1 MASTASPCLRTPEA
15 SEVHALGDTEGRSSN
30 EFIDSTLSI
39 SCRNC
44 RHYNKRLPLKFPR
57 DQSKHTRP
65 QCERCGFILLGL
77 GRSSTQT
84 TLASG
89 DSIPLTDPRVHRRAS
104 VRVCGDQSTL
114 PLLDASSR
122 PEHVESLP
130 PLNEHQDIMGRSR
143 STSNVGRNSAVFGM
157 HPPMSLLQ
165 GTHRSP
171 PLSGEANLQ
180 PKSRTDILSRG
191 HQGKGHS
198 GHGPFGTLRGMF
210 RRRLCGPK
218 EFRVR
223 GYRFMLQVETP
234 HSMGGPSMVHSRL
247 PQDISEPNT
256 FHAAALDT
264 AQDKAS
270 STKNEDNSPAG
281 AAATPKRAALVQS
294 TALKSLDGSLKAADH
309 SSPSDGRKDQPID
322 DPSSKK
328 ERLRIARRQ
337 KTIEREAMTT
347 IECKCTDD
355 CPRCGREKPTASDV
369 PPYSG
374 RSDSQASANGESDTH
389 PSDNLWILSTNQDN
403 SSDSRHSQG
412 SGRHLV
418 NHTGEQFVPYQ
429 VSSSADQSSSAE
441 LSSQRHSLSPV
452 PTHAQDCV
460 EAPHTID
467 REHGGR
473 SNNEQNLGPPIAQP
487 ASSIILENLPTAQ
500 GDPHTLDGSST
511 PPPGLQNGH
520 TSQRGSQQ
528 VTPTQ
533 SDTTHLDGITPT
545 PSRPSGIP
553 ITSLQPSQAEPAMLL
568 TALENVVDLEAADE

>member
-1 MASTASPCLRTPEA
+1 MASTASPCLRAPEA
-15 SEVHALGDTEGRSSN
+15 SEVHALGDPEGQSSN
-30 EFIDSTLSI
+30 EFVDSTLSI

-65 QCERCGFILLGL
+65 KCERCGFILLGL

-104 VRVCGDQSTL
+104 VRVCRDQSTI

-122 PEHVESLP
+122 HEYVDSLP

-143 STSNVGRNSAVFGM
+143 STSNVGRNNADSGM

-180 PKSRTDILSRG
+180 PKNRTDILSRG
-191 HQGKGHS
+191 HQGKGHR

-210 RRRLCGPK
+210 RRRLCGPR
-218 EFRVR
+218 EWRVR

-247 PQDISEPNT
+247 PQDVSEPNT
-256 FHAAALDT
+256 FYAAALDT

-281 AAATPKRAALVQS
+281 AAATPNRAALVHS

-355 CPRCGREKPTASDV
+355 CPRCGRERSTVSEV
-369 PPYSG
+369 SPYSG
-374 RSDSQASANGESDTH
+374 KSDSRASANGEIDTL
-389 PSDNLWILSTNQDN
+389 PSDNLYILLRDQDN
-403 SSDSRHSQG
+403 SSESHRSQG

-418 NHTGEQFVPYQ
+418 NHTGGHLVPSHL
-429 VSSSADQSSSAE
+429 SSSADQSSSAE

-452 PTHAQDCV
+452 STHAQDCV
-460 EAPHTID
+460 EVPQAID
-467 REHGGR
+467 GEHGGR
-473 SNNEQNLGPPIAQP
+473 SNNEQSPDRPTAPP
-487 ASSIILENLPTAQ
+487 ASSTSLVNLPTSQ
-500 GDPHTLDGSST
+500 EDPRTLDEPST
-511 PPPGLQNGH
+511 PPAGLQNGH

-533 SDTTHLDGITPT
+533 WITTHLDGVTPT

-553 ITSLQPSQAEPAMLL
+553 STSLQPTQAEPAMLS
-568 TALENVVDLEAADE
+568 TALENVADHEAADE